1 MRYMDRALEL
11 AENAIRNVSPNPPVG
26 AVVVSNGKVVGEG
39 WTQPPGKNHAEI
51 VALNQAKQLAKDS
64 TLYITL
70 EPCCFHGRTPPCV
83 EAIVEAGIKEVYVSI
98 SDPNPK
104 VNGNGLA
111 YLKNSGINVL
121 MGERA
126 EVAEKLIEGY
136 KKYIVN
142 EMPFVTVKYAMSLD
156 GKIASKNMDSK
167 WISSENSRSYVQKMR
182 NSMDAIMVG
191 SNTVRQDNP
200 NLTVRDEAGE
210 PIEDQPLRVIIGG
223 DRIIDS
229 RSNVLKQPGDVLIA
243 VARAEMVDSLQKS
256 GFKVECMP
264 DSNGKVDLVSFM
276 NLLASK
282 YEITNILVEGGGK
295 LIGALFDLSL
305 VDKIAVFVSPLII
318 GGEQAITGV
327 GGQGV
332 ELIKDAF
339 RLNDVQMTK
348 LDSDILIT
356 GSIK

>member
-1 MRYMDRALEL
+1 
-11 AENAIRNVSPNPPVG
+11 
-26 AVVVSNGKVVGEG
+26 
-39 WTQPPGKNHAEI
+39 
-51 VALNQAKQLAKDS
+51 
-64 TLYITL
+64 
-70 EPCCFHGRTPPCV
+70 
-83 EAIVEAGIKEVYVSI
+83 
-98 SDPNPK
+98 
-104 VNGNGLA
+104 LA

>member
-229 RSNVLKQPGDVLIA
+229 NSNVLKQPGDVLIA

>member
-111 YLKNSGINVL
+111 YLKNAGINVL

-200 NLTVRDEAGE
+200 NLTVRDEVGE

-229 RSNVLKQPGDVLIA
+229 KSNVLKQPGDVLIA

>member
-26 AVVVSNGKVVGEG
+26 ALIVSNGRVVGEG

-111 YLKNSGINVL
+111 YLKNAGINVL

-200 NLTVRDEAGE
+200 NLTVRDEVGE

-229 RSNVLKQPGDVLIA
+229 KSNVLKQPGDVLIA